1 MRTIGDRRDAA
12 VDAADAAVDPL
23 DAADAAVF
31 LSLPKFQ
38 KVHSQGMQFRKF
50 WQRQKKTPID
60 RRKVVDGAGVRNFR
74 SRRRPRSMG
83 VFTPVR
89 SFGIP
94 IGGPSF

>member
-31 LSLPKFQ
+31 LSLPKFP
-38 KVHSQGMQFRKF
+38 KVHSQGMHIRKF

-74 SRRRPRSMG
+74 FFRFCADSL
-83 VFTPVR
+83 
-89 SFGIP
+89 
-94 IGGPSF
+94 